1 MAAHFIWYELTTSDL
16 DAAIAF
22 YGDVIG
28 WTVTP
33 SGAPGMDYRL
43 IHAPRSGDAG
53 GKDVGGMMAL
63 PAEAKAM
70 GMPPAWVGY
79 VDVAD
84 VDAEVLAF
92 EAAGGK
98 VAWPANDL
106 PEVGRMAMLVDPQ
119 GAMIYVMTP
128 LPRTDGQRSEAY
140 SPGTPGHAG
149 WNEYHARDWAA
160 AFDFYAGRM
169 GWEKGAS
176 MDMGPMGTYQVF
188 EADGVRM
195 GGMMNNPLPQQAWL
209 FYFMTGDI
217 DAAVARITAGGGA
230 IQLPPMEV
238 PGGMWAVVARDPQG
252 AMFGLL
258 GDRKG

>member
-1 MAAHFIWYELTTSDL
+1 MASHFIWYELNTSDI

-22 YGDVIG
+22 YGKVVG
-28 WTVTP
+28 WTVKR
-33 SGAPGMDYRL
+33 SEQPGMDYRM
-43 IHAPRSGDAG
+43 IRAGDT
-53 GKDVGGMMAL
+53 DVGGIMAI
-63 PAEAKAM
+63 PTEAT
-70 GMPPAWVGY
+70 GMPPAWYGY

-84 VDAEVLAF
+84 VDAEVTAF

-128 LPRTDGQRSEAY
+128 LPRNDGRQSTSY
-140 SPGTPGHAG
+140 SPGTPGHCG
-149 WNEYHARDWAA
+149 WNEYHARDWTA

-169 GWEKGAS
+169 GWEKGVA

-188 EADGVRM
+188 DADGVQT
-195 GGMMNNPLPQQAWL
+195 GGMMNNPMPQQAWL
-209 FYFMTGDI
+209 FYFNTGDI
-217 DAAVARITAGGGA
+217 DAAVTRITDNGGA

-238 PGGMWAVVARDPQG
+238 PGGQWAVVARDPQG

-258 GDRKG
+258 GTRKA